1 MFFTLIS
8 LINFAWLDMKTL
20 TTKTLSTDCL
30 SQVIHVDP
38 LLESVLKHEE
48 KKKFFISIDAISY
61 LDNPLPLLTLRL
73 VTFLF
78 LVLLLQANEMK
89 TNVLNHLQSEK
100 EKKNWLYSKKG
111 KKPYQ
116 RKYTDPNIGLDKW
129 KCAFEMQLNV
139 LRPLFVYKSFEFL

>member
-1 MFFTLIS
+1 MKHWLISNLLSLFFLTLVS

-61 LDNPLPLLTLRL
+61 LDNPLPLLTL
-73 VTFLF
+73 
-78 LVLLLQANEMK
+78 
-89 TNVLNHLQSEK
+89 HL
-100 EKKNWLYSKKG
+100 
-111 KKPYQ
+111 
-116 RKYTDPNIGLDKW
+116 
-129 KCAFEMQLNV
+129 
-139 LRPLFVYKSFEFL
+139 

>member
-48 KKKFFISIDAISY
+48 KKK
-61 LDNPLPLLTLRL
+61 
-73 VTFLF
+73 
-78 LVLLLQANEMK
+78 
-89 TNVLNHLQSEK
+89 
-100 EKKNWLYSKKG
+100 
-111 KKPYQ
+111 
-116 RKYTDPNIGLDKW
+116 
-129 KCAFEMQLNV
+129 
-139 LRPLFVYKSFEFL
+139 KSSLSL

>member
-1 MFFTLIS
+1 
-8 LINFAWLDMKTL
+8 MKTL

-100 EKKNWLYSKKG
+100 EKKKLTVFKKG
-111 KKPYQ
+111 KKTLSEELTQ
-116 RKYTDPNIGLDKW
+116 ILD
-129 KCAFEMQLNV
+129 
-139 LRPLFVYKSFEFL
+139 

>member
-1 MFFTLIS
+1 
-8 LINFAWLDMKTL
+8 MKTL

-38 LLESVLKHEE
+38 LLESVLKHEK

-100 EKKNWLYSKKG
+100 EKK
-111 KKPYQ
+111 
-116 RKYTDPNIGLDKW
+116 TDCIQKREKNLIRGSILTQILD
-129 KCAFEMQLNV
+129 
-139 LRPLFVYKSFEFL
+139 

>member
-1 MFFTLIS
+1 MKHWLISNLLSLFFLTLVS

-100 EKKNWLYSKKG
+100 EKKKLTVFKKG

-116 RKYTDPNIGLDKW
+116 RKYTDPNIGLDK
-129 KCAFEMQLNV
+129 
-139 LRPLFVYKSFEFL
+139 